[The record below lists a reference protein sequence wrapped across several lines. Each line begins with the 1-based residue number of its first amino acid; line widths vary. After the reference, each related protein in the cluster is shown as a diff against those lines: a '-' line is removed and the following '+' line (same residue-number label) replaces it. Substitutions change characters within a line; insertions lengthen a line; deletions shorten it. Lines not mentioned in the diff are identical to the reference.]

1 MILHTLFDPHHHIH
15 NGRGLRSIVPYLLA
29 VACLA
34 ILIPLPCSVADDEW
48 PQFRGPGGQGHS
60 SATGL
65 ALKWSETE
73 NIVWK
78 TPISGEGHSSPVISG
93 NQIWLTAAITRELTA
108 EEEKQRLATIKN
120 PNGLKIAAALSLD
133 AVMID
138 RESGRIVHQIPLFEV
153 SEPEPKHSMNS
164 YASPTPV
171 ISGEHVYFHF
181 GTYGTAC
188 LDRTTAKV
196 VWKNNEFHI
205 DHQNGP
211 GSSPV
216 VWEDRLI
223 IHFDGTDDQFIAA
236 FDCATGKVAW
246 RTRRSGE
253 MDAKPDLKKAYG
265 TPLVVETPDR
275 PLVISPAANWVY
287 GYDARDGNEVW
298 KAGYGQLG
306 FSTVPR
312 PVMIGK
318 TAFIATSYMQSRLV
332 AVRVDG
338 QGDVTE
344 SHVAWTSDKQ
354 IPKKPSMLAVN
365 DRLYLVSDSGIARC
379 VEASTGEDVWFE
391 RLEGEYSASP
401 LFAENRIYFFGQNGT
416 TTILADAAS
425 YTEVAKNKLDGEF
438 MASPAVAGKALYL
451 RTNSHLYR
459 IEQ

>member
-1 MILHTLFDPHHHIH
+1 MDCPPRFPPRLPASFSIAFGTAAVIGLFIS
-15 NGRGLRSIVPYLLA
+15 GSC
-29 VACLA
+29 CLA
-34 ILIPLPCSVADDEW
+34 AEHEW

-60 SATGL
+60 SAVGL
-65 ALKWSETE
+65 PLKWSETE

-78 TPISGEGHSSPVISG
+78 TPIAGEGHSSPVISG
-93 NQIWLTAAITRELTA
+93 QQLWLTSAIARELTA
-108 EEEKQRLATIKN
+108 EEEAKRLASIKN
-120 PNGLKIAAALSLD
+120 PNGLKIAGALSLQ
-133 AVMID
+133 AVMVD
-138 RESGRIVHQIPLFEV
+138 CASGRVIHQIPLFDV
-153 SEPEPKHSMNS
+153 TNPEPKHSMNS

-171 ISGEHVYFHF
+171 IAGDYVYLHF

-188 LDRTTAKV
+188 VDRNTGKV
-196 VWKNNEFHI
+196 VWKNDEFHI

-216 VWEDRLI
+216 VWNDRLI
-223 IHFDGTDDQFIAA
+223 IHFDGTDEQFIAA
-236 FDCATGKVAW
+236 FDCATGRVAW
-246 RTRRSGE
+246 KTPRSGE

-265 TPLVVETPDR
+265 TPLVIETPDR

-287 GYDARDGNEVW
+287 GYDARDGKEVW

-318 TAFIATSYMQSRLV
+318 TAYIATSYMQSRLV

-338 QGDVTE
+338 QGDVTDT
-344 SHVAWTSDKQ
+344 HVAWTSDKQ
-354 IPKKPSMLAVN
+354 IPKKPSLIAVN
-365 DRLYLVSDSGIARC
+365 DRLYFVSDGGIARC

-391 RLEGEYSASP
+391 RLDGEYSASP
-401 LFAENRIYFFGQNGT
+401 LYAEGHIYFFGHNGT
-416 TTILADAAS
+416 ATILADGS
-425 YTEVAKNKLDGEF
+425 NYTEVAKNTLDGEF

-451 RTNSHLYR
+451 RTNTHLYR